1 MPSHDTDSGRS
12 KEDRRRRQRKYII
25 AKERTAYM
33 AHRAQGTQDQAGVP
47 KGRLIGFGIVPSQA
61 GVLVTCIRT
70 KEKRCT
76 QEMLVLFATYLPEL
90 YPDLWATAAE
100 EEDQAEG
107 KEAEPVGA
115 VSLEEEIA
123 REVAELKRPLI
134 HRFFT
139 PLPTLTECMVFFQTA
154 PGIDPVALVNHVIRD
169 LAKSQA
175 KPTRFANRLI
185 PVTDTCLASL
195 PDITKMAKS
204 LLAPAFHQPD
214 NPSRTFAIIPKIR
227 NNQKVDRT
235 ALIETVAGLVGPA
248 HTVNLEDPAYFIIVE
263 VLKSVCMMS
272 VVTDYYRYRKYNLFS
287 LCDPSRKE
295 EKAVER

>member
-33 AHRAQGTQDQAGVP
+33 AHRAQGTQDQAGMP
-47 KGRLIGFGIVPSQA
+47 KGRLIGFGIVPGQA

-76 QEMLVLFATYLPEL
+76 QEMLDLFATYLPQL

-107 KEAEPVGA
+107 KETEPAGA

-139 PLPTLTECMVFFQTA
+139 PLPTLTECT
-154 PGIDPVALVNHVIRD
+154 
-169 LAKSQA
+169 

-248 HTVNLEDPAYFIIVE
+248 HTVNLEDPTYFIIVE